1 MVDYTKAEMRD
12 ESWRRWKG
20 GAKLSEQLRNFYTN
34 KRVFDRLAA
43 DAARLGTASPSTAND
58 PAPNLGRKGRSWN
71 AWNAD
76 YRIAGGRRSQLFAA
90 RLRSQYG
97 STSNDAR
104 SIAKAAAQSGAD
116 LSK

>member
-20 GAKLSEQLRNFYTN
+20 GAKLSEQLRDFYTN

-58 PAPNLGRKGRSWN
+58 KTYRGSAGAAWRPWN
-71 AWNAD
+71 QD
-76 YRIAGGRRSQLFAA
+76 SRIAGGRRSQRFAA

-97 STSNDAR
+97 STSNDAKTV
-104 SIAKAAAQSGAD
+104 AKAAAQSGAD